1 MALTWLVDENV
12 RATPQ
17 PQKKIQKKR
26 ELMLNP
32 YLEVVG
38 KPV

>member
-1 MALTWLVDENV
+1 MALAWLVDEMYGLP
-12 RATPQ
+12 TTS
-17 PQKKIQKKR
+17 KKIQKKR